1 MFMIVKQNVVIL
13 LGRFLKTT
21 DDNWQE
27 KLIELEIELK
37 GEVIC
42 EKRECDFPDQKNGLW
57 RETETDEATLFNSAK
72 I

>member
-27 KLIELEIELK
+27 KLIELEIEVK
-37 GEVIC
+37 WEVIC
-42 EKRECDFPDQKNGLW
+42 ENRECDFPDQKNGLW
-57 RETETDEATLFNSAK
+57 REIETDRVTEFKSAK